1 MLSQRQQG
9 HLLPQPGGAK
19 ELLVGLAGHAL
30 LQPFG
35 TEGTGPLWLLFSS
48 VPLLLGANSPRAV
61 LPTAGGS
68 QGEEAVSGL
77 GQQSENHLAFLS

>member
-1 MLSQRQQG
+1 MGGHCALCLALCWYLPAAALLQSVFETSVLSQRQQG
-9 HLLPQPGGAK
+9 HLLPQPGGVK

-48 VPLLLGANSPRAV
+48 VPLLL
-61 LPTAGGS
+61 
-68 QGEEAVSGL
+68 
-77 GQQSENHLAFLS
+77 